1 MIEILRTE
9 ERFYPAFK
17 GHPLYEKMLE
27 KLGIGCTPETAQSLD
42 GAEDIE
48 EEEHHQLE
56 ELAVLTRTASSGQFF
71 KIYLILSF
79 RI

>member
-17 GHPLYEKMLE
+17 RHPLYEKMLE
-27 KLGIGCTPETAQSLD
+27 ELGIGCTPEMAQSID

-48 EEEHHQLE
+48 EDEEEHHQLE
-56 ELAVLTRTASSGQFF
+56 ELAVLTRTTSSGQ
-71 KIYLILSF
+71 IL
-79 RI
+79 RII